1 MKTSRTTRT
10 ARAWWQAGAFAAGL
24 VAWCGWGGMEVR
36 AQDPLWSIGSQQVHF
51 PQAPAGVPGQSAIRT
66 SPLPTSFSPLI
77 PDEYEYQGQIAERTQ
92 NIQYDD
98 EGKVLF
104 YIIDGNIYNRD
115 GLLIADDAQNM
126 DDRDCEVCF
135 LGGEEVHVV
144 PVPGSCTRYF
154 VMGLYFQD
162 FERDIA
168 DIDRALLRWGV
179 LDLSLESDLPV
190 YATTCA
196 KVTGRFLTAG
206 ERDEAPGITLQ
217 GSAWS
222 PQEILPLNAP
232 DNVASYLQEGTI
244 YISVT
249 EGTETLRAA
258 GVMVDADGRHVF
270 AVRCNQ
276 GLLFLEVDGS
286 GIRKI
291 PSPFIGQRWPFALD
305 NGNVVTDLDR
315 SQRGDLSVWY
325 GDGELRVAWSSY
337 RRYVEPLLNFQEV
350 HQTRIG
356 LWAFSLTLGN
366 DVAVTSNITP
376 QNVPAANPRVYSLDV
391 YPVTDPS
398 PVDNDGDPIL
408 RPAVPGVQF
417 SPSGRY
423 IYFVKSPDF
432 AYPNSGGAASTFG
445 YINLSWTLGDPGTYY
460 TFLPIASNVETRKLV
475 DSQLELN
482 VAPDGVGTAL
492 YAIGSDAPDDFW
504 MGVFVDP
511 DQPDPANWTADI
523 VQFPQ
528 VGSFTEPNSPATDFR
543 FINRRNSLSSNLVSQ
558 QSSTCCSAL
567 TLAKDRSTTITEVCD
582 LTWSPGDNAF
592 WDTKEDIHVATE
604 LRIATGAHVTAQN
617 MTFKFGQDAVF
628 IIEPGASFTCTNCV
642 LTNACEGTRWKG
654 IEVHGSIV
662 QNQFGSPTPTHQ
674 GMLVM
679 RGTTVE
685 NAEIGVLVA
694 KRGPFGNIAA
704 GGVVSAERAWV
715 TEEVDEQPTSFWR
728 STTFRNCR
736 ESVHFPPFQNVQPN
750 GTLHRNLSRFND
762 CVFTV
767 NDQYPVVYDFKHHVY
782 MHRVDGIPF
791 RACTFENALPDAFFA
806 EGGASPGSLYLGHGI
821 RSLDAHYTIT
831 SSCNTVLPVGALCPE
846 ADTRFSEFRGLD
858 HGIHA
863 LASSKLRNF
872 LVDRVKFTDNI
883 AGVYSSAVVGY
894 SLKNSIFSEGGRDVE
909 LTNQDELFWEQSHR
923 GIYSHSSYAFTVED
937 NTFFRTPGSPADQ
950 LTEGVVIGY
959 SRDHNDYV
967 FRNHG
972 ENLSVGFAG
981 EGISAS
987 MEPSYTPLIGLQ
999 LICNTNTNNDKNL
1012 SSRKA
1017 NGATVNE
1024 QASHIIRTN
1033 QGNHYRPADNEFDEW
1048 VGQLFKRDYEVTT
1061 TFSPISYWHRD
1072 VSPYVP
1078 LSYDTFLNPA
1088 PVNTIPADNCASKL
1102 PPRIPVELPWG
1113 MAPGGLTDVLE
1124 AEKLAYGSTRYLY
1137 DQLIDGGNTD
1147 EVVQEITDAWPQ
1159 EVWDLRNSLLS
1170 KSPYLSTTVLKEL
1183 NHQNKLPAVLYA
1195 EVCIANP
1202 EATKAEGFYTWLEE
1216 GAPHPLPEYLLAT
1229 IAASWEVRTYRTTL
1243 ENTMAD
1249 HHETMSQAAT
1259 MLLEQISA
1267 DSTGLRVS
1275 DLRTVWQEVRTP
1287 AARYAEAL
1295 ALMELGEYNAA
1306 SAVVA
1311 AIPQEHDKLKARELT
1326 EKDRMLSLIGFMQN
1340 LAASGRSDA
1349 ELTVGEQDQLETLI
1363 AGEQDRPGMWMQN
1376 LLCFHYDRC
1385 VAPWTGGS
1393 GEPKSLP
1400 AVKTVE
1406 DKAPALLSVF
1416 PNPATSWSV
1425 ASLHVPKGT
1434 QEATLRVLD
1443 LSGKQLHMQVVPMEQ
1458 PQLVLDTR
1466 RLAPGAYLV
1475 EVSSTNGVLAT
1486 EKLIVQP

>member
-1 MKTSRTTRT
+1 MGASAIPAPPGSQPKVLRTKGEIEAISLGSEVKVALVFNAIVGTGPEYNWVLNLYTTTLDAGSPELQVIGNPALVLLDEAPDYPFHLNALGEPIAWPSVGGIEFSPNRRFVYFIKSLENALSPVGPTSYIGYWDLLEEELVYLHGLDLLPFVDSKMELGVAPSGSAAALYVSGTLGDAAPVLGCLLDPDVPSVANWVPSALAVQGASICGDTYLDWNGALDRYHLLPKQVDGDQANSMMSDLQCCPVVHQMTGYTNYT
-10 ARAWWQAGAFAAGL
+10 ALSGSSVWSAEENPFRDFHQVRISGELRFPSGSHVIAAGL
-24 VAWCGWGGMEVR
+24 
-36 AQDPLWSIGSQQVHF
+36 
-51 PQAPAGVPGQSAIRT
+51 
-66 SPLPTSFSPLI
+66 
-77 PDEYEYQGQIAERTQ
+77 
-92 NIQYDD
+92 
-98 EGKVLF
+98 
-104 YIIDGNIYNRD
+104 
-115 GLLIADDAQNM
+115 
-126 DDRDCEVCF
+126 
-135 LGGEEVHVV
+135 
-144 PVPGSCTRYF
+144 
-154 VMGLYFQD
+154 
-162 FERDIA
+162 
-168 DIDRALLRWGV
+168 
-179 LDLSLESDLPV
+179 
-190 YATTCA
+190 
-196 KVTGRFLTAG
+196 
-206 ERDEAPGITLQ
+206 
-217 GSAWS
+217 
-222 PQEILPLNAP
+222 
-232 DNVASYLQEGTI
+232 
-244 YISVT
+244 
-249 EGTETLRAA
+249 
-258 GVMVDADGRHVF
+258 
-270 AVRCNQ
+270 
-276 GLLFLEVDGS
+276 
-286 GIRKI
+286 
-291 PSPFIGQRWPFALD
+291 
-305 NGNVVTDLDR
+305 
-315 SQRGDLSVWY
+315 
-325 GDGELRVAWSSY
+325 
-337 RRYVEPLLNFQEV
+337 
-350 HQTRIG
+350 
-356 LWAFSLTLGN
+356 
-366 DVAVTSNITP
+366 
-376 QNVPAANPRVYSLDV
+376 
-391 YPVTDPS
+391 
-398 PVDNDGDPIL
+398 
-408 RPAVPGVQF
+408 
-417 SPSGRY
+417 
-423 IYFVKSPDF
+423 
-432 AYPNSGGAASTFG
+432 
-445 YINLSWTLGDPGTYY
+445 
-460 TFLPIASNVETRKLV
+460 
-475 DSQLELN
+475 
-482 VAPDGVGTAL
+482 
-492 YAIGSDAPDDFW
+492 
-504 MGVFVDP
+504 
-511 DQPDPANWTADI
+511 
-523 VQFPQ
+523 
-528 VGSFTEPNSPATDFR
+528 SFTFAEGSV
-543 FINRRNSLSSNLVSQ
+543 L
-558 QSSTCCSAL
+558 
-567 TLAKDRSTTITEVCD
+567 
-582 LTWSPGDNAF
+582 
-592 WDTKEDIHVATE
+592 
-604 LRIATGAHVTAQN
+604 
-617 MTFKFGQDAVF
+617 
-628 IIEPGASFTCTNCV
+628 IIEAGASFECTNCHFS
-642 LTNACEGTRWKG
+642 NACEDSRWKG
-654 IEVHGSIV
+654 IEVHGSIA
-662 QNQFGSPTPTHQ
+662 QNQFGTPYPTHQ
-674 GMLVM
+674 GMLVL
-679 RGTTVE
+679 RGSTVE

-715 TEEVDEQPTSFWR
+715 TEEVDGQPSSFWR

-750 GTLHRNLSRFND
+750 GTLHRNLSRFSD

-767 NDQYPVVYDFKHHVY
+767 NDQYPVDYDFKHHVY

-806 EGGASPGSLYLGHGI
+806 EGGAFPGSLYLGHGI

-831 SSCNTVLPVGALCPE
+831 SSCNTAQPEGTICPE

-894 SLKNSIFSEGGRDVE
+894 SVKNSIFSEGGRDVE
-909 LTNQDELFWEQSHR
+909 LTNPMEHPRWQDHHR
-923 GIYSHSSYAFTVED
+923 GIYSHSSYAFTVQD
-937 NTFFRTPGSPADQ
+937 NTFFRTPGSPSDQ
-950 LTEGVVIGY
+950 LIEGVVIGY

-999 LICNTNTNNDKNL
+999 LICNTNSNNDKNL

-1017 NGATVNE
+1017 NGADPLE

-1048 VGQLFKRDYEVTT
+1048 VGELLKKDYEVTT

-1078 LSYDTFLNPA
+1078 LSYDAFLNPA

-1326 EKDRMLSLIGFMQN
+1326 EKDRMLSLIGFMQG
-1340 LAASGRSDA
+1340 LAASGRTDA

-1363 AGEQDRPGMWMQN
+1363 AGEQDRPAMWMQN
-1376 LLCFHYDRC
+1376 LLCFHYGRC
-1385 VAPWTGGS
+1385 AAPWTGVS

-1400 AVKTVE
+1400 VVKTVE

-1425 ASLHVPKGT
+1425 ASLHLPKGT
-1434 QEATLRVLD
+1434 QEVTLRVLD

-1475 EVSSTNGVLAT
+1475 EISSATGVLAT

>member
-1 MKTSRTTRT
+1 
-10 ARAWWQAGAFAAGL
+10 
-24 VAWCGWGGMEVR
+24 MEVR
-36 AQDPLWSIGSQQVHF
+36 AQDPLWCVGSQQVHF
-51 PQAPAGVPGQSAIRT
+51 PQAPASIPGQSAIRT

-77 PDEYEYQGQIAERTQ
+77 PDEYEYQGQLAERTQ

-104 YIIDGNIYNRD
+104 FIIDGNIYNRD
-115 GLLIADDAQNM
+115 GLLIADDAQFRL
-126 DDRDCEVCF
+126 DDQCRTCF
-135 LGGEEVHVV
+135 LGGDETHIV
-144 PVPGSCTRYF
+144 PVPGSCTQFY
-154 VMGLYFQD
+154 VMGLFFTD
-162 FERDIA
+162 FPVVLSVPSLTFIRI
-168 DIDRALLRWGV
+168 GV
-179 LDLSLESDLPV
+179 LDLSLQSRFSAYADVCVPVLGRFMDQEERIVGQFNFDLPN
-190 YATTCA
+190 
-196 KVTGRFLTAG
+196 
-206 ERDEAPGITLQ
+206 
-217 GSAWS
+217 
-222 PQEILPLNAP
+222 LNAVVP
-232 DNVASYLQEGTI
+232 
-244 YISVT
+244 
-249 EGTETLRAA
+249 
-258 GVMVDADGRHVF
+258 
-270 AVRCNQ
+270 
-276 GLLFLEVDGS
+276 
-286 GIRKI
+286 
-291 PSPFIGQRWPFALD
+291 ALD
-305 NGNVVTDLDR
+305 NQPPPSGPANYSYLTTFRVQSDLFASQALHAATVELAGDRTLMVIRASQEFAFIDIDGTEIRAVPGTWSTGINDANVSGR
-315 SQRGDLSVWY
+315 
-325 GDGELRVAWSSY
+325 GELALHYDGAILQVAHSGY
-337 RRYVEPLLNFQEV
+337 RRSFVEGELNCMAHQLLVGCAQFNIVE
-350 HQTRIG
+350 G
-356 LWAFSLTLGN
+356 STLG
-366 DVAVTSNITP
+366 VTL
-376 QNVPAANPRVYSLDV
+376 VPGNASFPNPRSYELGAYCDAPAGAGQPLDAFGV
-391 YPVTDPS
+391 
-398 PVDNDGDPIL
+398 PIL
-408 RPAVPGVQF
+408 RPAVAGLEF

-423 IYFVKSPDF
+423 VYFVKSPSHP
-432 AYPNSGGAASTFG
+432 YPNPVASQPEGPSTTFG
-445 YINLSWTLGDPGTYY
+445 CIDLDWSTSDPGSPRIY
-460 TFLPIASNVETRKLV
+460 LPIAPEVGTRVLS
-475 DSQLELN
+475 DTQLDIN
-482 VAPDGVGTAL
+482 IGPDGSSTAL
-492 YAIGSDAPDDFW
+492 YMIGVEPTGEYWLGAFTDLDS
-504 MGVFVDP
+504 
-511 DQPDPANWTADI
+511 PDPSSAAANWSQGLVPLVDVAIRFED
-523 VQFPQ
+523 
-528 VGSFTEPNSPATDFR
+528 NSPTTEHR
-543 FINRRNSLSSNLVSQ
+543 FLNRRTYQSTFQ
-558 QSSTCCSAL
+558 QVVVTSTCCSAL
-567 TLAKDRSTTITEVCD
+567 TLAKDRSTTITETCD

-592 WDTKEDIHVATE
+592 WNTKEDIHVATE

-628 IIEPGASFTCTNCV
+628 IIEAGASFTCTNCEM
-642 LTNACEGTRWKG
+642 TNACEGTRWKG
-654 IEVHGSIV
+654 IEVHGSIA
-662 QNQFGSPTPTHQ
+662 QNQFGSPYPTHQ
-674 GMLVM
+674 GMLVL
-679 RGTTVE
+679 RGSTVG

-715 TEEVDEQPTSFWR
+715 TEEVDGQPTSFWR

-750 GTLHRNLSRFND
+750 GTLHRNLSRFSD

-767 NDQYPVVYDFKHHVY
+767 NDQYPVAYDFKHHVY

-806 EGGASPGSLYLGHGI
+806 EGGAFPGSLYLGHGI

-831 SSCNTVLPVGALCPE
+831 SSCNTAQPEGTVCPE

-894 SLKNSIFSEGGRDVE
+894 SVKNSIFSIGNRNMAM
-909 LTNQDELFWEQSHR
+909 TNGDELFWFDHHR
-923 GIYSHSSYAFTVED
+923 GIYSHSSYAFTVQD
-937 NTFFRTPGSPADQ
+937 NTFFKTPGSLTDRK
-950 LTEGVVIGY
+950 TEGVVIGY

-972 ENLSVGFAG
+972 EDLSWGFVG

-1017 NGATVNE
+1017 NGADNDE

-1033 QGNHYRPADNEFDEW
+1033 QGNHYRPSDNEFDEW
-1048 VGQLFKRDYEVTT
+1048 VGELFKRDYEVTT

-1078 LSYDTFLNPA
+1078 LSFDPLLNPA
-1088 PVNTIPADNCASKL
+1088 PSTTIPANNCATKL
-1102 PPRIPVELPWG
+1102 PPRIPAELPWG

-1124 AEKLAYGSTRYLY
+1124 AEKVAYGSTRYLY

-1159 EVWDLRNSLLS
+1159 EVWDLRNSLLA

-1275 DLRTVWQEVRTP
+1275 YLRTVWQEVRTP

-1311 AIPQEHDKLKARELT
+1311 AIPQEHDKLKVRELT
-1326 EKDRMLSLIGFMQN
+1326 EKDRMLSLIGFMQV
-1340 LAASGRSDA
+1340 LAASGRTDA
-1349 ELTVGEQDQLETLI
+1349 ELSDGEQDQLETLI
-1363 AGEQDRPGMWMQN
+1363 AGEQDRPAMWMQN

-1385 VAPWTGGS
+1385 ASPWTGAS

-1425 ASLHVPKGT
+1425 ALVRLTSDHGA
-1434 QEATLRVLD
+1434 ATLRVMD
-1443 LSGKQLHMQVVPMEQ
+1443 VSGKQLASYRLSGSEQQVVIDLRGFGPGTYVVE
-1458 PQLVLDTR
+1458 LRDATSH
-1466 RLAPGAYLV
+1466 LAS
-1475 EVSSTNGVLAT
+1475 EN
-1486 EKLIVQP
+1486 LIVVP